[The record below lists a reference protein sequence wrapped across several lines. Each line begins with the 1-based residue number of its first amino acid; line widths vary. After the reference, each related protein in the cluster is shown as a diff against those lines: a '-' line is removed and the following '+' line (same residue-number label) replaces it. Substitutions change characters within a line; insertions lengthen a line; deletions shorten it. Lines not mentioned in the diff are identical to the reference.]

1 MLILFLEFSDN
12 KAFKNIFVKIDWNT
26 NITVP
31 TNKGRLASRLTF
43 SSVRTVLPSLV

>member
-1 MLILFLEFSDN
+1 MKKKVIDIN
-12 KAFKNIFVKIDWNT
+12 KWKHIHVKTDRNN